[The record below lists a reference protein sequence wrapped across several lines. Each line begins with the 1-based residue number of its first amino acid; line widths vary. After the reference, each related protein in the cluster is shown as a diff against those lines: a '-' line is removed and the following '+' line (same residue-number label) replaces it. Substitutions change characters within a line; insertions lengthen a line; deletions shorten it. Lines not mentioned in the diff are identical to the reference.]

1 VQRHFIHRVDQPPK
15 FWALEEELAKKWYI
29 RDVRKLCTWN
39 LKTND
44 GLLQSWDGKLIQEAI
59 DFLGWLKLNIGQPA
73 IDESMQ
79 SLARRLIS
87 SSNGLI
93 LFQFLSTLSQNVNYL
108 KETTSPMRVLG
119 QLSNFD
125 FDNILLGGTP
135 SKESL
140 HSMFGASLE
149 DIANNFFLGDKI
161 CESCLHFTF
170 GRFKKMVPK
179 TIT

>member
-1 VQRHFIHRVDQPPK
+1 
-15 FWALEEELAKKWYI
+15 
-29 RDVRKLCTWN
+29 
-39 LKTND
+39 
-44 GLLQSWDGKLIQEAI
+44 
-59 DFLGWLKLNIGQPA
+59 
-73 IDESMQ
+73 MQ